1 MSAKDSCAKCL
12 IPSDGAIG
20 TGGPFKR
27 RGLAVGG
34 EVIGDVHFRGTL
46 ASWPLVSLFSFTVK

>member
-1 MSAKDSCAKCL
+1 MFAKDSCAKCL
-12 IPSDGAIG
+12 VPSDGAIG

-46 ASWPLVSLFSFTVK
+46 AFGLSSLCSHSP